1 MNILVTNDDGY
12 DSPGLTTLVDIL
24 SKEHSVY
31 VLAPDRNRS
40 AVSNHITMFKDTGI
54 EKIKDKVYSC
64 QGYPADCAAIGLT
77 SGLFDVKFDLLISG
91 INLGGNLGTDIVYS
105 GTCAAARQA
114 VLNKIPSIAL
124 SIQPLT
130 YDVEKIDY
138 KFHTLANFVL
148 KNLDQLKK
156 LSSTENPR
164 TFVNINA
171 VPMDSY
177 KGIKFSKELC
187 IKEYGDDLKIEEK
200 DGKLVSVFRPN
211 YHKVQVNYPEESDIS
226 LTNKGYVNIS
236 IVFTDPFCNSVD
248 DVKLVL

>member
-1 MNILVTNDDGY
+1 MKLLRVTNECAFC
-12 DSPGLTTLVDIL
+12 LRLQ
-24 SKEHSVY
+24 KERLH
-31 VLAPDRNRS
+31 N
-40 AVSNHITMFKDTGI
+40 
-54 EKIKDKVYSC
+54 
-64 QGYPADCAAIGLT
+64 
-77 SGLFDVKFDLLISG
+77 
-91 INLGGNLGTDIVYS
+91 
-105 GTCAAARQA
+105 
-114 VLNKIPSIAL
+114 
-124 SIQPLT
+124 
-130 YDVEKIDY
+130 EKIDY

-211 YHKVQVNYPEESDIS
+211 YNKVQVNYPEESDIS